1 MSVDWKTFPS
11 LTALR
16 AFEAAAR
23 LQNFSR
29 AARDLN
35 VTHAAIAQQVRALE
49 VDLGRELIY
58 RQGRGLALTPE
69 GEILARSVREGFSR
83 IDQGLEAVSA
93 DTGALRA
100 PVIWMEGSSPNKFG
114 TA

>member
-1 MSVDWKTFPS
+1 MSVDWKSFPS

-35 VTHAAIAQQVRALE
+35 VTHAAIAQQVRS
-49 VDLGRELIY
+49 LGPIW
-58 RQGRGLALTPE
+58 
-69 GEILARSVREGFSR
+69 
-83 IDQGLEAVSA
+83 
-93 DTGALRA
+93 GA
-100 PVIWMEGSSPNKFG
+100 S
-114 TA
+114 